1 MRNSLLVKERKL
13 SFPIRNLFHKYILS
27 YDLGMKID
35 KHMLILLTISITFL
49 ACNSGIKKG
58 LPPLKVVT
66 FVDLSRYAGTW
77 YEIARFPNRFQEGCV
92 GTTAS
97 YTIRKDGKIDVL
109 NQCRKGTL
117 DGEISYVKGTAWVV
131 DNKTNAKLKVSF
143 FWPFSGH
150 YWIIDLGENY
160 EYAVVGHP
168 DRKYLWIL
176 SRSPRMDEKIY
187 NLILGKLKLQF
198 YDTSKL
204 IKTLQFE
211 EDLKQDVR
219 EYRQ

>member
-1 MRNSLLVKERKL
+1 
-13 SFPIRNLFHKYILS
+13 
-27 YDLGMKID
+27 MKID
-35 KHMLILLTISITFL
+35 KHMFILLTFSISLL
-49 ACNSGIKKG
+49 ACASGMKKG

-66 FVDLSRYAGTW
+66 FVDLNRYAGTW
-77 YEIARFPNRFQEGCV
+77 YEISRFPNRFQKGCV
-92 GTTAS
+92 GTTAT
-97 YTIRKDGKIDVL
+97 YTIRKDGKIGVV

-117 DGEISYVKGTAWVV
+117 DGEISSVKGTAWIV
-131 DNKTNAKLKVSF
+131 DKKTNAKLKVSF

-160 EYAVVGHP
+160 DYAVVGQP

-176 SRSPRMDEKIY
+176 SRLPKMDEKIY
-187 NLILGKLKLQF
+187 NLILEKLKLQF

-211 EDLKQDVR
+211 
-219 EYRQ
+219 

>member
-1 MRNSLLVKERKL
+1 LSAKGVFHISEKVFITERNKIITSRPELVL
-13 SFPIRNLFHKYILS
+13 GIYFI
-27 YDLGMKID
+27 YDLCMKID
-35 KHMLILLTISITFL
+35 KHMFILLTFSISLL
-49 ACNSGIKKG
+49 ACASGMKKG

-66 FVDLSRYAGTW
+66 FVDLNRYAGTW
-77 YEIARFPNRFQEGCV
+77 YEISRFPNRFQKGCV
-92 GTTAS
+92 GTTAT
-97 YTIRKDGKIDVL
+97 YTIRKDGKIGVV

-117 DGEISYVKGTAWVV
+117 DGEISSVKGTAWIV
-131 DNKTNAKLKVSF
+131 DKKTNAKLKVSF

-160 EYAVVGHP
+160 DYAVVGQP

-176 SRSPRMDEKIY
+176 SRLPKMDEKIY
-187 NLILGKLKLQF
+187 NLILEKLKLQF

-211 EDLKQDVR
+211 
-219 EYRQ
+219 